1 MFQTIPATFALLTMI
16 NGRRSSVDDSR
27 RSQRS
32 PTNSLNY
39 VVSLYDHRDLSR
51 ATIPS
56 CLRKIS
62 ILCLTPPLV

>member
-51 ATIPS
+51 AIPS